1 MAETY
6 TTLAARGRGYAR
18 AANSFLETN
27 QDRAKAAEMY
37 TKCAGCFKRAA
48 SLAPSAKETKDCK
61 RLAEH
66 YEKMASNSS
75 TSPQSTRT
83 SDAGVT
89 SEYNTISAMYS
100 NITFSDI
107 GGLSST
113 KKQIENLIIN
123 PFTHPDIYKFYQI
136 GAGGGIILHGAPG
149 CGKTMIAKATA
160 GECQANFYNI
170 KTSDVISKYVGD
182 AEKQIRDA
190 FEQARRDEKAILFFD
205 EIDSIATSRANA
217 EPFVKRIVNEL
228 LAQMDGVESDC
239 NNLLVM
245 AATNMYDAI
254 DPALLR
260 HGRFGRH
267 IYIPSPDQNG
277 RAAILKI
284 HTKNRPLARDVDIQ
298 ELALLTEGFTGADIA
313 ALCENAAYIPLQE
326 SLKNGKKRRITHDDF
341 IMALDMQE
349 AQQ

>member
-1 MAETY
+1 M
-6 TTLAARGRGYAR
+6 
-18 AANSFLETN
+18 
-27 QDRAKAAEMY
+27 
-37 TKCAGCFKRAA
+37 
-48 SLAPSAKETKDCK
+48 
-61 RLAEH
+61 
-66 YEKMASNSS
+66 
-75 TSPQSTRT
+75 
-83 SDAGVT
+83 
-89 SEYNTISAMYS
+89 
-100 NITFSDI
+100 
-107 GGLSST
+107 
-113 KKQIENLIIN
+113 IIH
-123 PFTHPDIYKFYQI
+123 PFTHPEIYDFYQI
-136 GAGGGIILHGAPG
+136 NAGGGILLHGSPG

-160 GECQANFYNI
+160 GECDAKFYNI
-170 KTSDVISKYVGD
+170 KTSDIVSRYVGE
-182 AEKQIRDA
+182 AEKQIREV
-190 FEQARRDEKAILFFD
+190 FEAAREEEKAIIFFD
-205 EIDSIATSRANA
+205 EIDSIASDRSTA
-217 EPFVKRIVNEL
+217 EPFAKRVVNEL
-228 LAQMDGVESDC
+228 LAQMDGVDS
-239 NNLLVM
+239 NTNGILVM
-245 AATNMYDAI
+245 AATNMFDAL